1 MLHIISK
8 QVTCETTEVLLCAG
22 TVVEAKVRAVK
33 TGLCLGARVPEGIS
47 IVIQSVAWEYSGYPC
62 LSLHLQNIYHVS
74 EITMPPSSYNEHFLL
89 FWDLFYIYIMFI
101 NVHVCMW
108 MYILQ
113 QVQFVQVA
121 SGVWALGIKL
131 RCNAKHLYPLNCL
144 NSPSSSNCLSSSN
157 YNHCSF
163 TCPVSQYGLII
174 NFSTWQ
180 SDPLYES
187 FKSTPQRPKTRLVTF
202 LSTPIF

>member
-22 TVVEAKVRAVK
+22 TVVEAKVRVVK
-33 TGLCLGARVPEGIS
+33 TLVPEEIS
-47 IVIQSVAWEYSGYPC
+47 IVLQSVAWEYSRYPC

-74 EITMPPSSYNEHFLL
+74 EITLSPSSYNEHFLL
-89 FWDLFYIYIMFI
+89 FWDLFYTYIMFI

-108 MYILQ
+108 MYISQ

-131 RCNAKHLYPLNCL
+131 RCSAKHLYPLNHL

-157 YNHCSF
+157 YNHCNF
-163 TCPVSQYGLII
+163 TCPALLNMV
-174 NFSTWQ
+174 W
-180 SDPLYES
+180 
-187 FKSTPQRPKTRLVTF
+187 
-202 LSTPIF
+202 